1 MTLTR
6 NVLVFLWAILAS
18 SIAVAQSTAATQAA
32 PAPTESHQAA
42 MALLLDMATQLG
54 GAQKFQVEMLIGY
67 DSVQSDGQ
75 KIEFGERRHVSV
87 ERPSLMLN
95 DVRDSDG
102 SGESILFDGKTIS
115 VSNSHDN
122 VYATAPQPGDID
134 ASVRYFVS
142 HLHMRLPLAAM
153 LMSGFAQ
160 ELQKRVT
167 EIALV
172 EETDI
177 LGEPANHL
185 AGRMKDIDFQVW
197 ISNDKRAL
205 PLRIIIT
212 YREDAGQPQF
222 RANFINWNFNPS
234 FMQKT
239 FRFEPPTGAREV
251 PLAAAFTLDTASDN
265 GADTSTGET
274 P

>member
-1 MTLTR
+1 MTHSR
-6 NVLVFLWAILAS
+6 KVLVFLYALLFGT
-18 SIAVAQSTAATQAA
+18 VAMAQTP
-32 PAPTESHQAA
+32 PALTESQQDA

-54 GAQKFQVEMLIGY
+54 DAPKFRVEIMIGY
-67 DSVQSDGQ
+67 DAVQSDGQ
-75 KIEFGERRHVSV
+75 KIEFGERRQVSL

-95 DVRDSDG
+95 DVQDSDG
-102 SGESILFDGKTIS
+102 SRESILFDGKTIS
-115 VSNSHDN
+115 VTNSHHN

-134 ASVRYFVS
+134 TTVKYFVGQ
-142 HLHMRLPLAAM
+142 LHMRLPLAAM
-153 LMSGFAQ
+153 MMSGFPK

-167 EIALV
+167 QIAYV

-177 LGEPANHL
+177 LGEPAHHL

-197 ISNDKRAL
+197 ISTDNRAL

-222 RANFINWNFNPS
+222 RANFANWNFSPS
-234 FMQKT
+234 FLQKT
-239 FRFEPPTGAREV
+239 FQFEPPAGAREV
-251 PLAAAFTLDTASDN
+251 PLAAAFTQDSATN
-265 GADTSTGET
+265 TETGISPIPAGEK